1 LRAFDAYLREQLA
14 ELGPGDAWRTELRR
28 VMESLY
34 ADDSEVVP
42 GLVELEVAV
51 PHLSPAVR

>member
-1 LRAFDAYLREQLA
+1 LIGGR
-14 ELGPGDAWRTELRR
+14 PGR
-28 VMESLY
+28 
-34 ADDSEVVP
+34 EVVP

>member
-1 LRAFDAYLREQLA
+1 MD
-14 ELGPGDAWRTELRR
+14 ELERMILDTYPA
-28 VMESLY
+28 M
-34 ADDSEVVP
+34 EVVL